1 MWGLLDLVI
10 CEFAKLKRLKFV
22 QLSILAAFLFP
33 IPITFFMYA
42 DGMTFDHLFRANF
55 MYGSLLLLPCVL
67 GIVASMLFFMEQDN
81 ETLKNLVTI
90 PVSRESIVLAKLA
103 VIIILSIVY
112 SVANLFVSIL
122 GGLIVSGVE
131 DILYRLLI
139 SILLG
144 ILIGIATLPII
155 LVIVYFNKS
164 FIFSI
169 IVSFLYA
176 STGFAIT
183 LFFSASPESINAVAS
198 ILPISIVF
206 KWYLTLFPVEE
217 ALSYVLP
224 YTSSTLET
232 FIIMVI
238 YAVVFVSLSAIVYKK
253 NEI

>member
-1 MWGLLDLVI
+1 MLDLII

-22 QLSILAAFLFP
+22 QLSLLAAFLFP
-33 IPITFFMYA
+33 IPLTFFMYS
-42 DGMTFDHLFRANF
+42 DGMVFDHLFRANF
-55 MYGSLLLLPCVL
+55 MFGSLLLLPCVL
-67 GIVASMLFFMEQDN
+67 GIVASMLFFMERDN

-90 PVSRESIVLAKLA
+90 PVSRKNIVLAKLSV
-103 VIIILSIVY
+103 VIVLSIVY
-112 SVANLFVSIL
+112 SVASLFASIL

-131 DILYRLLI
+131 DIFYRLFV

-144 ILIGIATLPII
+144 ILIAIATFPII

-176 STGFAIT
+176 SISFAIT
-183 LFFSASPESINAVAS
+183 MIFSASPESINALAS

-232 FIIMVI
+232 FIMMII
-238 YAVVFVSLSAIVYKK
+238 YAVVFVFISTFVYKK
-253 NEI
+253 IEI